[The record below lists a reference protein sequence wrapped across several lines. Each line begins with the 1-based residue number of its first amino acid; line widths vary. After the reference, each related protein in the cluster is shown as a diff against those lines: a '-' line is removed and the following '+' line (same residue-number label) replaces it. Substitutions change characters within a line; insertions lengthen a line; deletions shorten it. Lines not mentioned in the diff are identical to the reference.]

1 MLIDEPLPPPRTQHH
16 SSSDN
21 CHHAKHSN
29 ANQPLQ
35 PPKLLG
41 RGWCSCGCRGCCS
54 WRWLRLRNWLCSR
67 FRSGLCSRFRDWCSG
82 VHAHGDLC
90 RIRFRPRG
98 STGNA
103 GEPAAQRHG
112 LSRDSRYRGSFGQ
125 RGSGRKSGFAV
136 CTHGDLGGVGFRP
149 RGTTGDTRESAA
161 QGNVHR
167 GHASSRSVSS
177 TSSTNATNVTNRRLD
192 GRFGERRPDGVG
204 GWPGFA
210 AGGAGQAAS

>member
-21 CHHAKHSN
+21 GHHAKHNS
-29 ANQPLQ
+29 ANQPPQ

-41 RGWCSCGCRGCCS
+41 RSWCSWCGRLRCSYRLRCCCRGCCCGFCRGFGRRGCCS
-54 WRWLRLRNWLCSR
+54 WRWLRLRSGLCSR
-67 FRSGLCSRFRDWCSG
+67 FRSGFRCRFRDWCSG

-112 LSRDSRYRGSFGQ
+112 LSRDSRYRGGLARSFGGSAQ

-136 CTHGDLGGVGFRP
+136 RAHGDLGGVGFRP
-149 RGTTGDTRESAA
+149 RGPTGNARESAA

-167 GHASSRSVSS
+167 GHAS
-177 TSSTNATNVTNRRLD
+177 
-192 GRFGERRPDGVG
+192 
-204 GWPGFA
+204 
-210 AGGAGQAAS
+210 